1 MNGGTIYIHV
11 ETGDI
16 NWDIFSSY
24 KKSNYVIDW
33 IANFSKVS
41 FRVIQIRIVTTNRNK
56 EFMAQ
61 GESISADSGV
71 WGDFEAYGPKDRS
84 GEQNNTMQ
92 VFPLSSSKTRFLS
105 VYTQHGSKPLGMG
118 SGLKKRLLSSLP
130 HQTCLGPA
138 APSCCIRAHHLNGAW
153 PWGTEE
159 RSKCC
164 LILQVVMTSLL
175 FHISSFY
182 VYICPYAHFCK
193 RCWYRCRYRYT
204 YRDR

>member
-71 WGDFEAYGPKDRS
+71 WGDFEAYRPKDHILRHMDKCRAVVS
-84 GEQNNTMQ
+84 NCCLPGHAEHTD
-92 VFPLSSSKTRFLS
+92 VFCLATRVQKALHSLLMFNCWKPSYKNPSSWFFEKLKD
-105 VYTQHGSKPLGMG
+105 VVMLGCQ
-118 SGLKKRLLSSLP
+118 P
-130 HQTCLGPA
+130 TCL
-138 APSCCIRAHHLNGAW
+138 
-153 PWGTEE
+153 
-159 RSKCC
+159 
-164 LILQVVMTSLL
+164 
-175 FHISSFY
+175 
-182 VYICPYAHFCK
+182 
-193 RCWYRCRYRYT
+193 
-204 YRDR
+204 